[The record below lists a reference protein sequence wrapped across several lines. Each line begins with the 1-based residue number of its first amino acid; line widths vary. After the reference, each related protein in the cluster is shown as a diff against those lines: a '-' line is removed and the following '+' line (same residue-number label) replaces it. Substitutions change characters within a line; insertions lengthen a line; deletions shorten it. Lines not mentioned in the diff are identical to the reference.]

1 MGRGEVR
8 SPLLSYMNPED
19 TRPAMSSG
27 LSHQV
32 NTTAGQTSTG
42 PLDCLLLMLL
52 ITYEPPREFPKV
64 TWSETMPCLCVV
76 QPSGP
81 RTHEVKPSSRTP
93 TRVRGSMR
101 RNQSPEP
108 AQRHHNHTQTG
119 PKQLL
124 AEAAEGA
131 AVVPLEIH
139 EVSNRNSTCSL
150 HKCDFRA
157 AVEMCLLS
165 LLHLSYLSFIKQQCG
180 RTQMDI
186 PGEQKPR

>member
-1 MGRGEVR
+1 MGCDVL
-8 SPLLSYMNPED
+8 P
-19 TRPAMSSG
+19 
-27 LSHQV
+27 
-32 NTTAGQTSTG
+32 
-42 PLDCLLLMLL
+42 CLLLMLL
-52 ITYEPPREFPKV
+52 ITYEHHMSSQRSHGQKRCPAYA
-64 TWSETMPCLCVV
+64 V
-76 QPSGP
+76 QQSGP

-93 TRVRGSMR
+93 TQVRGSMR

-108 AQRHHNHTQTG
+108 AQRRHNHTQTG
-119 PKQLL
+119 QKQPL

-139 EVSNRNSTCSL
+139 EVSNRNSTCSV

-165 LLHLSYLSFIKQQCG
+165 LLHLSYLSFVKHQCG